1 MKKILHYLD
10 EYLEEFLMVI
20 FLIAMTLIMGI
31 QVFSR
36 YVLGMSL
43 SWSEEITRYLFIW
56 SAFLSVSLCTRKCI
70 SIKIDQFI
78 QLFPRRGKSLWKVL
92 NLTVEFV
99 FFVYLIPYSFIYL
112 KNTIESGQ
120 VSPACGIPMY
130 YVQAAPF
137 VCFIIT
143 AFRIAQRWFG
153 EWKIVLKKDE
163 KPLEEG
169 SIASVIEEAVVE
181 DSYREKELVEEI
193 EAIDSKAKKR
203 KEKIDVSSSSFYIVR
218 NMSYYRDSG
227 IYFPWNS
234 GSAAGCV

>member
-36 YVLGMSL
+36 YILGMSL

-78 QLFPRRGKSLWKVL
+78 QLFPKRGKSLWKVL

-153 EWKIVLKKDE
+153 EWKIVLGKDN

-169 SIASVIEEAVVE
+169 NIATIIEEAVVE
-181 DSYREKELVEEI
+181 DEFREKELMETL
-193 EAIDSKAKKR
+193 KKKLEDER
-203 KEKIDVSSSSFYIVR
+203 KEK
-218 NMSYYRDSG
+218 
-227 IYFPWNS
+227 
-234 GSAAGCV
+234 

>member
-1 MKKILHYLD
+1 MAKIYRKAYYMKKILHYLD

-20 FLIAMTLIMGI
+20 SLIAMTLIMGI

-36 YVLGMSL
+36 YILGMSL

-78 QLFPRRGKSLWKVL
+78 QLFPKRGKSLWKVL

-153 EWKIVLKKDE
+153 EWKIVLGKDN
-163 KPLEEG
+163 KPLEE
-169 SIASVIEEAVVE
+169 SNIATVIEEAVVE
-181 DSYREKELVEEI
+181 DEFREKELMEI
-193 EAIDSKAKKR
+193 LEKKLEDER
-203 KEKIDVSSSSFYIVR
+203 KEK
-218 NMSYYRDSG
+218 
-227 IYFPWNS
+227 
-234 GSAAGCV
+234 

>member
-20 FLIAMTLIMGI
+20 SLIAMTLIMGI

-36 YVLGMSL
+36 YILGMSL

-78 QLFPRRGKSLWKVL
+78 QLFPKRGKSLWKVL

-153 EWKIVLKKDE
+153 EWKIALGKDN

-169 SIASVIEEAVVE
+169 NIATVIEEAVVE
-181 DSYREKELVEEI
+181 DEFREKELMETLE
-193 EAIDSKAKKR
+193 KKLEDER
-203 KEKIDVSSSSFYIVR
+203 KEK
-218 NMSYYRDSG
+218 
-227 IYFPWNS
+227 
-234 GSAAGCV
+234 

>member
-36 YVLGMSL
+36 YILGMSL

-78 QLFPRRGKSLWKVL
+78 QLFPKRGKSLWKVL

-153 EWKIVLKKDE
+153 EWKIVLGKNNN
-163 KPLEEG
+163 PLEEG
-169 SIASVIEEAVVE
+169 NIATVIEEAVVE
-181 DSYREKELVEEI
+181 DEFREKELMETLE
-193 EAIDSKAKKR
+193 KKLEDER
-203 KEKIDVSSSSFYIVR
+203 KEK
-218 NMSYYRDSG
+218 
-227 IYFPWNS
+227 
-234 GSAAGCV
+234 

>member
-1 MKKILHYLD
+1 MEKILHYLD
-10 EYLEEFLMVI
+10 EYLEEILMVI

-78 QLFPRRGKSLWKVL
+78 QLFPRRGKAFWKVL

-143 AFRIAQRWFG
+143 AFRIAQRWVG

-163 KPLEEG
+163 KSLEEG
-169 SIASVIEEAVVE
+169 NIATVIEEAVVE
-181 DSYREKELVEEI
+181 DAYREKELVE
-193 EAIDSKAKKR
+193 AILKAEKEENTISSK
-203 KEKIDVSSSSFYIVR
+203 KI
-218 NMSYYRDSG
+218 NTK
-227 IYFPWNS
+227 NS
-234 GSAAGCV
+234 LQIKSQG

>member
-36 YVLGMSL
+36 YILGMSL

-78 QLFPRRGKSLWKVL
+78 QLFPKRGKSLWKVL

-153 EWKIVLKKDE
+153 EWKIVLGKNNNS
-163 KPLEEG
+163 LEEG
-169 SIASVIEEAVVE
+169 NIATVIEEAVVE
-181 DSYREKELVEEI
+181 DEFREKELMETLE
-193 EAIDSKAKKR
+193 KKLEDER
-203 KEKIDVSSSSFYIVR
+203 KEK
-218 NMSYYRDSG
+218 
-227 IYFPWNS
+227 
-234 GSAAGCV
+234 

>member
-10 EYLEEFLMVI
+10 EYLEEFLMVT

-36 YVLGMSL
+36 YILGMSL

-78 QLFPRRGKSLWKVL
+78 QLFPKRGKSLWKVL

-153 EWKIVLKKDE
+153 EWKIVLGKDNN
-163 KPLEEG
+163 PLEEG
-169 SIASVIEEAVVE
+169 NIATVIEEAVVE
-181 DSYREKELVEEI
+181 DEFREKELMEKLE
-193 EAIDSKAKKR
+193 KKLEDER
-203 KEKIDVSSSSFYIVR
+203 KEK
-218 NMSYYRDSG
+218 
-227 IYFPWNS
+227 
-234 GSAAGCV
+234 

>member
-1 MKKILHYLD
+1 
-10 EYLEEFLMVI
+10 
-20 FLIAMTLIMGI
+20 MTLIMGI

-36 YVLGMSL
+36 YILGMSL

-78 QLFPRRGKSLWKVL
+78 QLY
-92 NLTVEFV
+92 LTVEFV

-181 DSYREKELVEEI
+181 DTYREKELVEDI
-193 EAIDSKAKKR
+193 EAIHSKAEKR
-203 KEKIDVSSSSFYIVR
+203 KEK
-218 NMSYYRDSG
+218 
-227 IYFPWNS
+227 
-234 GSAAGCV
+234 

>member
-10 EYLEEFLMVI
+10 EYLEEFLMVV

-36 YVLGMSL
+36 YILGMSL

-78 QLFPRRGKSLWKVL
+78 QLFPKRGKSLWKVL

-153 EWKIVLKKDE
+153 EWKIVLGKDN

-169 SIASVIEEAVVE
+169 NIATVIEEAVVE
-181 DSYREKELVEEI
+181 DEFREKEFMETL
-193 EAIDSKAKKR
+193 KKKLEDER
-203 KEKIDVSSSSFYIVR
+203 KEK
-218 NMSYYRDSG
+218 
-227 IYFPWNS
+227 
-234 GSAAGCV
+234 

>member
-1 MKKILHYLD
+1 
-10 EYLEEFLMVI
+10 
-20 FLIAMTLIMGI
+20 
-31 QVFSR
+31 
-36 YVLGMSL
+36 MSL

-78 QLFPRRGKSLWKVL
+78 QLFPRRGKSIWKVL

-153 EWKIVLKKDE
+153 EWKIVLKKM
-163 KPLEEG
+163 KSLLRRQYCLGYRG
-169 SIASVIEEAVVE
+169 SRCRR
-181 DSYREKELVEEI
+181 YLPRER
-193 EAIDSKAKKR
+193 ACGG
-203 KEKIDVSSSSFYIVR
+203 Y
-218 NMSYYRDSG
+218 
-227 IYFPWNS
+227 
-234 GSAAGCV
+234 

>member
-10 EYLEEFLMVI
+10 EYLEEFFMVV

-36 YVLGMSL
+36 YILGMSL

-78 QLFPRRGKSLWKVL
+78 QLFPKRGKSLWKVL

-153 EWKIVLKKDE
+153 EWKIVLGKDN

-169 SIASVIEEAVVE
+169 NIATVIEEAVVE
-181 DSYREKELVEEI
+181 DEFREKELMETLE
-193 EAIDSKAKKR
+193 KKLEDER
-203 KEKIDVSSSSFYIVR
+203 KEK
-218 NMSYYRDSG
+218 
-227 IYFPWNS
+227 
-234 GSAAGCV
+234 